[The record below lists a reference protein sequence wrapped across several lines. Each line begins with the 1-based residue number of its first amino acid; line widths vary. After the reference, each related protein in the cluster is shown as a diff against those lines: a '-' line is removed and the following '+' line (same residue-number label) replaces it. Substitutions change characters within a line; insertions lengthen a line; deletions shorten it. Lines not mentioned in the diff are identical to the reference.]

1 MVRLLSVLLVIPL
14 LASCTSILEGTA
26 KPGVTFE
33 KPGPAGTVPPG
44 LEKYYGQQLA
54 WQDCAPFAT
63 TGTSR
68 QAYGSKRDVECTR
81 LQVPLDYAKPEGDT
95 ITIGVLRYRATGQK
109 IGSLL
114 TNPGGP
120 GASGMASAAGMVGDY
135 RKTELA
141 KRFDLIGFDPR
152 GIGASEPAVR
162 CLSNAERDAERLD
175 LDTDT
180 SAAGIAQTEQENRTY
195 AEKCAAGTK
204 FGAAMLA
211 NMGTRDVVKD
221 MDVLRS
227 ALGDAKLSY
236 VGYSYGTRIG
246 TEYAETFPQN
256 VRALVLDG
264 AVDPTQDQLQSL
276 VAQGA
281 GFQKAFDEF
290 VKWCRTEDNCPL
302 AGDANTSFRQLT
314 TPLIQKPVD
323 VGSRKLSYNDAVT
336 ATIQALYSE
345 QLWPLLLQG
354 LNELKNGKGT
364 MLLRLADA
372 YFDRDD
378 QGSYSTITDAFS
390 AVHCVDDQRLTD
402 KNALL
407 ETARQYK
414 AAAPFLDDGNPP
426 GAALDSCAFWPAPVT
441 ARTGPPTADG
451 IPPLLVIS
459 TTGDPAT
466 PYEAGVNL
474 AKALNSRLLTYEGV
488 QHTVFLQGQSCV
500 DAAGVKYLVDL
511 TLPADGTRCAS

>member
-14 LASCTSILEGTA
+14 LASCTSIIEGTA
-26 KPGVTFE
+26 KPGVSFE
-33 KPGPAGTVPPG
+33 KTGPAGIVPAG
-44 LEKYYGQQLA
+44 LEEFYGQRLA
-54 WQDCAPFAT
+54 WEDCAPYAT
-63 TGTSR
+63 TGSSR
-68 QAYGSKRDVECTR
+68 AAYGRKRDVECTR
-81 LQVPLDYAKPEGDT
+81 LRVPLDYTKPTGDV
-95 ITIGVLRYRATGQK
+95 ITIGVLRYKATGQK

-120 GASGMASAAGMVGDY
+120 GASGMASAAGMVSAY

-141 KRFDLIGFDPR
+141 TKFDLIGFDPR
-152 GIGASEPAVR
+152 GIGASEPTVK
-162 CLSNAERDAERLD
+162 CLSGPERDAERLD
-175 LDTDT
+175 LDVDT
-180 SAAGIAQTEQENRTY
+180 SPAGIAQTEQENKAY

-204 FGAAMLA
+204 FGASMLA
-211 NMGTRDVVKD
+211 NLGTRDVVKD

-256 VRALVLDG
+256 VRALILDG
-264 AVDPTQDQLQSL
+264 AVDPTQDQLASL
-276 VAQGA
+276 VAQAA

-290 VKWCRTEDNCPL
+290 VKWCREKKDCPL
-302 AGDANTSFRQLT
+302 ADDANTSFRQLT

-323 VGSRKLSYNDAVT
+323 VGGRKLSYNDAIT
-336 ATIQALYSE
+336 AAIQAMYSE
-345 QLWPLLLQG
+345 QLWPLLLNG
-354 LNELKNGKGT
+354 LKELKNGEGET
-364 MLLRLADA
+364 LLRLADA

-378 QGSYSTITDAFS
+378 QGNYSTITDAFS
-390 AVHCVDDQRLTD
+390 AVHCVDDPRLTD

-407 ETARQYK
+407 ETAKQYK

-441 ARTGPPTADG
+441 GRTEPPKAEG

-488 QHTVFLQGQSCV
+488 QHTVFLQGDPCV
-500 DAAGVKYLVDL
+500 DAAGVKYLIDL
-511 TLPADGTRCAS
+511 TLPADGTRCA

>member
-14 LASCTSILEGTA
+14 VASCTSIIEGAA
-26 KPGVTFE
+26 KPGVSLE
-33 KPGPAGTVPPG
+33 KAGPAGTVPAG
-44 LEKYYGQQLA
+44 LEKFYGQQLG

-63 TGTSR
+63 TGSSR
-68 QAYGSKRDVECTR
+68 SAFGSKRDVECTR
-81 LQVPLDYAKPEGDT
+81 LQVPLDYAKPDGDT
-95 ITIGVLRYRATGQK
+95 ITVGVLRYKATGQK

-114 TNPGGP
+114 INPGGP
-120 GASGMASAAGMVGDY
+120 GASGMAAAAGMVSDY

-141 KRFDLIGFDPR
+141 KRFDLVGFDPR
-152 GIGASEPAVR
+152 GVGASEPAVK
-162 CLSNAERDAERLD
+162 CLTGPERDAERLD
-175 LDTDT
+175 LDIDT
-180 SAAGIAQTEQENRTY
+180 SPAGIAQTEQENKAY

-204 FGAAMLA
+204 FGASMLA
-211 NMGTRDVVKD
+211 NLGTRDVVKD

-256 VRALVLDG
+256 VRALILDG
-264 AVDPTQDQLQSL
+264 AVDPTQDQLASL

-281 GFQKAFDEF
+281 GFQKAFNEF
-290 VKWCRTEDNCPL
+290 VKWCREKGDCPL
-302 AGDANTSFRQLT
+302 GDDANTSFRQLT
-314 TPLIQKPVD
+314 TPLIEKPVT
-323 VGSRKLSYNDAVT
+323 VGDRKLSYNDAIT
-336 ATIQALYSE
+336 AAIQALYSE
-345 QLWPLLLQG
+345 QLWPLLLDG
-354 LNELKNGKGT
+354 LKELKNGRGRV
-364 MLLRLADA
+364 LISLADA
-372 YFDRDD
+372 YLDRDD
-378 QGSYSTITDAFS
+378 QGNYSTITDSFN

-407 ETARQYK
+407 DTAKKYK
-414 AAAPFLDDGNPP
+414 EAAPFLDDGNPP
-426 GAALDSCAFWPAPVT
+426 GAALDSCAFWPAPVS
-441 ARTGPPTADG
+441 ARTGPPKADG

-488 QHTVFLQGQSCV
+488 QHTVFLQGVGCV
-500 DAAGVKYLVDL
+500 DNAGVKYLIDQ
-511 TLPADGTRCAS
+511 TLPADGTRCA

>member
-14 LASCTSILEGTA
+14 LASCTTIVEGTS

-33 KPGPAGTVPPG
+33 KPGPAGVVPAG
-44 LEKYYGQQLA
+44 LEEFYGQKLG
-54 WQDCAPFAT
+54 WENCEPYAT
-63 TGTSR
+63 TGSSR
-68 QAYGSKRDVECTR
+68 DAYGKKRDVECTR
-81 LQVPLDYAKPEGDT
+81 LRVPLDYSKPTGDT
-95 ITIGVLRYRATGQK
+95 ITIGVLRYKATGQK

-120 GASGMASAAGMVGDY
+120 GASGMASAAGMVSAY
-135 RKTELA
+135 RKTDLA
-141 KRFDLIGFDPR
+141 ARFDLVGFDPR
-152 GIGASEPAVR
+152 GVGASEPAVR
-162 CLSNAERDAERLD
+162 CLTGPERDAERLD
-175 LDTDT
+175 LDIDT
-180 SAAGIAQTEQENRTY
+180 SPAGIAQTEQENRTY

-211 NMGTRDVVKD
+211 NLGTRDVVKD

-256 VRALVLDG
+256 VRALILDG
-264 AVDPTQDQLQSL
+264 AVDPTQDQLASL
-276 VAQGA
+276 VAQAA

-290 VKWCRTEDNCPL
+290 VKWCRQKGECPL
-302 AGDANTSFRQLT
+302 GDDANASFRQLT
-314 TPLIQKPVD
+314 TPLIRKPVD
-323 VGSRKLSYNDAVT
+323 VGSRKLSYNDAIT
-336 ATIQALYSE
+336 AAIQAMYSE
-345 QLWPLLLQG
+345 QLWPLLVNG
-354 LNELKNGKGT
+354 LDELKNGKGT
-364 MLLRLADA
+364 TLLRLADA
-372 YFDRDD
+372 YYDRDE
-378 QGSYSTITDAFS
+378 QGEYSTITDAFN
-390 AVHCVDDQRLTD
+390 AVHCVDDPRLTD

-407 ETARQYK
+407 ETQKQYK

-426 GAALDSCAFWPAPVT
+426 GAALDACAFWPAPVSAT
-441 ARTGPPTADG
+441 PAPPKADG

-474 AKALNSRLLTYEGV
+474 AKALNSRLLTFEGV
-488 QHTVFLQGQSCV
+488 QHTVFLQGDPCV
-500 DAAGVKYLVDL
+500 DAAGVKYLVDQ
-511 TLPADGTRCAS
+511 TLPADGTRCA

>member
-1 MVRLLSVLLVIPL
+1 VVRLLSVLLVIPL
-14 LASCTSILEGTA
+14 LASCTSIIEGAA
-26 KPGVTFE
+26 KPGVSLE
-33 KPGPAGTVPPG
+33 KAGPAGTVPAG
-44 LEKYYGQQLA
+44 LEKFYGQQLG

-63 TGTSR
+63 TGSSR
-68 QAYGSKRDVECTR
+68 SAYGSKRDVECTR
-81 LQVPLDYAKPEGDT
+81 LEVPLDYAKPDGDT
-95 ITIGVLRYRATGQK
+95 ITIGVLRYKATGQK

-114 TNPGGP
+114 INPGGP
-120 GASGMASAAGMVGDY
+120 GGSGMAAAAGMVSDY
-135 RKTELA
+135 RKTDLA

-152 GIGASEPAVR
+152 GIGASDPAVK
-162 CLSNAERDAERLD
+162 CLTGPERDADRLD

-180 SAAGIAQTEQENRTY
+180 SPAGIAQTEQENKAY

-204 FGAAMLA
+204 FGASMLA
-211 NMGTRDVVKD
+211 NLGTRDVVKD

-256 VRALVLDG
+256 VRALILDG
-264 AVDPTQDQLQSL
+264 AVDPTQDQLASL
-276 VAQGA
+276 VAQAA

-290 VKWCRTEDNCPL
+290 VKWCREKGDCPL
-302 AGDANTSFRQLT
+302 ADDANTSFRQLT
-314 TPLIQKPVD
+314 TPLIQKPVT
-323 VGSRKLSYNDAVT
+323 VGDRKLSYNDAIT
-336 ATIQALYSE
+336 AAIQALYSE
-345 QLWPLLLQG
+345 QLWPLLLDG
-354 LNELKNGKGT
+354 LKELKNGRGRVLMT
-364 MLLRLADA
+364 LADA
-372 YFDRDD
+372 YLDRDD
-378 QGSYSTITDAFS
+378 QGNYSTITDSFN

-407 ETARQYK
+407 DTAKKYK
-414 AAAPFLDDGNPP
+414 EAAPFLDDGNPP
-426 GAALDSCAFWPAPVT
+426 GATLDSCAFWPVPVT
-441 ARTGPPTADG
+441 ARTDPPKADG

-488 QHTVFLQGQSCV
+488 QHTVFLQGVGCV
-500 DAAGVKYLVDL
+500 DNAGVKYLIDQ
-511 TLPADGTRCAS
+511 TLPADGTRCA